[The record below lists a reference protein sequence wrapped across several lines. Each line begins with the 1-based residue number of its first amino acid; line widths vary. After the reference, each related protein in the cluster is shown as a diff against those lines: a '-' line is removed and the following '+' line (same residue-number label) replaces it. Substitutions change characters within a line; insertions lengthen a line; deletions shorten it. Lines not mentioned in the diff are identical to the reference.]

1 MGANLGR
8 DGAAGEEAQKAMRR
22 AAKVDTNQAAVVDAL
37 RRAGCSVQCLHTLGG
52 GVPDL
57 LVGREVPTG
66 GPFGRERRT
75 FLIEVKDGARPPSER
90 KLTPDQVLWHREWR
104 GHVAVAES
112 VEQALRAVGLL
123 PG

>member
-1 MGANLGR
+1 M
-8 DGAAGEEAQKAMRR
+8 KR
-22 AAKVDTNQAAVVDAL
+22 AARVDTNQPSIVSAL
-37 RRAGCSVQCLHTLGG
+37 REAGCSVVCTHMLGQG
-52 GVPDL
+52 FPDIV
-57 LVGREVPTG
+57 VGREVPTG

-75 FLIEVKDGARPPSER
+75 YLIEVKDGSRVPSER

-123 PG
+123 P

>member
-1 MGANLGR
+1 
-8 DGAAGEEAQKAMRR
+8 MRR

-37 RRAGCSVQCLHTLGG
+37 RRAGCSVQCLHAVGG

-66 GPFGRERRT
+66 GPLGRERRT
-75 FLIEVKDGARPPSER
+75 FLIEVKDGSRAPSEC

-104 GHVAVAES
+104 GHVAVAET